1 MLARLLGR
9 QSVQPQADALFV
21 ASDAVRTRQ
30 DSIDRGL
37 AADAAHMTPARRVG
51 MVAVGVVSLGQS
63 LAQSQTGNPATF
75 FGSFSPTDAFVRS
88 SKP

>member
-9 QSVQPQADALFV
+9 MSGQPQGEALFV
-21 ASDAVRTRQ
+21 ASDAVSTRQ

-51 MVAVGVVSLGQS
+51 MVAVSVVSLGQS
-63 LAQSQTGNPATF
+63 LAQTQNGNPATF
-75 FGSFSPTDAFVRS
+75 FGSVSPTDAFVRN